1 MEEKNIYNSDNEMV
15 ISVGDFVA
23 ELSCVFDNIFYT
35 INAETGALET
45 LSTKCAIFDK
55 LGQIKFKYFTDEE
68 KAQIDKYTS
77 PDNIFILVYDEHD
90 PSHYAVTCL
99 TVKELTSAIQN
110 AYLEGKFAKQDV
122 YKLLKDAQN
131 SVCSKS
137 GSGKY
142 ILKNLF
148 SDGNCIVYREDIP
161 VLVTSDTEDS
171 FFYINKAI
179 SSESKAVISMDFSAR
194 DKYSSVYEDPT
205 QKLYPFLKNG
215 IRDRILKEE
224 ELNDNRADYKIL
236 VNHKDLDK
244 EIVFSL
250 SMNRDMTFEITKVDI
265 VDDYK
270 GTVSII
276 HENYNDRNAIMEKL
290 LYYNVDS
297 HSDDLF
303 NLID

>member
-15 ISVGDFVA
+15 ISVGDFVT

-35 INAETGALET
+35 IDAKTGAIDT
-45 LSTKCAIFDK
+45 LSTKCVLFDS
-55 LGQIKFKYFTDEE
+55 LSQIKFKYFTDEE
-68 KAQIDKYTS
+68 KAQVEKYTS
-77 PDNIFILVYDEHD
+77 PDNIFILVYDEKN
-90 PSHYAVTCL
+90 PEHYAITCL
-99 TVKELTSAIQN
+99 TVKELTYAIQN
-110 AYLEGKFAKQDV
+110 AYLEGKFAKQDI

-161 VLVTSDTEDS
+161 ILITSNTEDS

-179 SSESKAVISMDFSAR
+179 SSESKAVISLDFSAR
-194 DKYSSVYEDPT
+194 NKYSSVYEDPI

-224 ELNDNRADYKIL
+224 ELNENQADYKIL
-236 VNHKDLDK
+236 INHKDLDK
-244 EIVFSL
+244 EIILNL
-250 SMNRDMTFEITKVDI
+250 SMNRDMTFEIDKVDI
-265 VDDYK
+265 VDDFK
-270 GTVSII
+270 GTASII
-276 HENYNDRNAIMEKL
+276 QENFDDRNAIMEKL

>member
-15 ISVGDFVA
+15 ISVGDFVT

-35 INAETGALET
+35 INAETGILET
-45 LSTKCAIFDK
+45 LSTKCAVFDK
-55 LGQIKFKYFTDEE
+55 LSQIKFKYFTDEE
-68 KAQIDKYTS
+68 KDQINNYTS

-99 TVKELTSAIQN
+99 TVKELTSAVQK
-110 AYLEGKFAKQDV
+110 AYLEGKFAKQDI
-122 YKLLKDAQN
+122 YELLKDAQN

-148 SDGNCIVYREDIP
+148 SDGNCIIYREDIP
-161 VLVTSDTEDS
+161 ILVTSNTEDS
-171 FFYINKAI
+171 FFYINKAVN
-179 SSESKAVISMDFSAR
+179 SESKAVISMDFSAR
-194 DKYSSVYEDPT
+194 DKYSSVYEDPI

-224 ELNDNRADYKIL
+224 ELNDNLADYKIL
-236 VNHKDLDK
+236 INHKDLDK
-244 EIVFSL
+244 EIILSL
-250 SMNRDMTFEITKVDI
+250 SMNKDMTFEITKIDI

-270 GTVSII
+270 NTASII
-276 HENYNDRNAIMEKL
+276 RENYNDRNAIMEKL

>member
-142 ILKNLF
+142 ILKLCNIYKSLTHHLKTLTIYNLLDQTA
-148 SDGNCIVYREDIP
+148 SEQLELLLSPSQTLP
-161 VLVTSDTEDS
+161 V
-171 FFYINKAI
+171 
-179 SSESKAVISMDFSAR
+179 
-194 DKYSSVYEDPT
+194 
-205 QKLYPFLKNG
+205 
-215 IRDRILKEE
+215 
-224 ELNDNRADYKIL
+224 
-236 VNHKDLDK
+236 
-244 EIVFSL
+244 
-250 SMNRDMTFEITKVDI
+250 
-265 VDDYK
+265 
-270 GTVSII
+270 
-276 HENYNDRNAIMEKL
+276 
-290 LYYNVDS
+290 
-297 HSDDLF
+297 
-303 NLID
+303 